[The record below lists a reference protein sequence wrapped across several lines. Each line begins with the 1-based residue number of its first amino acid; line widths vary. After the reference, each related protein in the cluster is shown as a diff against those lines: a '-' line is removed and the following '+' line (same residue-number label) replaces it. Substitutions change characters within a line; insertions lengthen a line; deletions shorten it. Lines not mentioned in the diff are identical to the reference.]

1 MDSSAHNALN
11 GCVASLRSSMQLLE
25 SSINILDSG
34 VNDYPRL
41 AKVLQT
47 TRHFELVSE
56 HDLTTAQSTLLSE
69 IQPEVSN
76 LLARVETYLD
86 KLERREKSLMAK
98 AELQEGR
105 LAQPSRASSG
115 SKSPA
120 RRPAAGGLG
129 NMEEM
134 KMQQLRQKK
143 ERLSYAV
150 GRLELQASQRQ
161 RQLRKSMAAQ

>member
-1 MDSSAHNALN
+1 MDALWSSRMSCLI
-11 GCVASLRSSMQLLE
+11 CWQ
-25 SSINILDSG
+25 
-34 VNDYPRL
+34 
-41 AKVLQT
+41 
-47 TRHFELVSE
+47 HFELVSE

-76 LLARVETYLD
+76 LLSRVETYLD
-86 KLERREKSLMAK
+86 KLERREKSLIAK

-105 LAQPSRASSG
+105 LTQPSRPSQG

-120 RRPAAGGLG
+120 RGTGGGSNL
-129 NMEEM
+129 EEL

-161 RQLRKSMAAQ
+161 RQLRKSMAVNESGF

>member
-1 MDSSAHNALN
+1 MYQSDLW
-11 GCVASLRSSMQLLE
+11 MQ
-25 SSINILDSG
+25 
-34 VNDYPRL
+34 
-41 AKVLQT
+41 
-47 TRHFELVSE
+47 HFELVSE

-76 LLARVETYLD
+76 LLSRVETYLD
-86 KLERREKSLMAK
+86 KLERREKSLIAK

-105 LAQPSRASSG
+105 LAQPSRASEG

-120 RRPAAGGLG
+120 RYHSAAGGSNNL
-129 NMEEM
+129 EEL
-134 KMQQLRQKK
+134 KLQQLRQKK